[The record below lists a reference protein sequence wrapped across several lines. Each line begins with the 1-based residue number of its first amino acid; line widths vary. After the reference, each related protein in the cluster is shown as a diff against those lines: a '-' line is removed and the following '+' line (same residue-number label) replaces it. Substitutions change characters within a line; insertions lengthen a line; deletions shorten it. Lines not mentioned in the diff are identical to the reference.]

1 MAKSSRPDSA
11 VKSKRIATPSRS
23 AADIARTT
31 TGPRPLPALQ
41 QTRARRAPSSAQATT
56 PAGLAITAVRQA
68 STPMVELRLRIPF
81 GGDDHVHAA
90 RAELLAETI
99 LLGTATR
106 DREQVDNELAS
117 VGGHLSA
124 HVGPQRLLITGSVIA
139 PGLLVVLEILAETL
153 ESAAYRAID
162 VTRQRDILQEY
173 LAITGAQPATIAR
186 EYLQH
191 KRFGEHPAAFEVPD
205 ADLVALVT
213 PAAVRGLH
221 RRAVLPSGSTLV
233 LVGDLSPAATS
244 ERAAAALSNWVGSRA
259 ARALS
264 TPPAVVGGTLTAHH
278 RPGAVQTLTR
288 LTSAGVLRTDPEYAA
303 AQLANMVFGGYFS
316 SRLVENLREEK
327 GFTYHAHSAL
337 EFWPGRSAVTIS
349 YDTATDVAAAA
360 LVETRYELGRIALIP
375 PTDAEVDAARNYAI
389 GSLAA
394 SLATQAGYASMVTT
408 LAGSGLDQAWLMQHQ
423 KNLRSATTEQVAG
436 AAARLFSPA
445 AVTGVIV
452 GDLDASSTAFARLD
466 GIEVAR

>member
-1 MAKSSRPDSA
+1 MAKRSRPDSA
-11 VKSKRIATPSRS
+11 AALKGPAARRRS
-23 AADIARTT
+23 ADDIARTAI
-31 TGPRPLPALQ
+31 GPRPLPALQ

-56 PAGLAITAVRQA
+56 SAGLMITAVRQA
-68 STPMVELRLRIPF
+68 GTPMVELRLRIPF
-81 GGDDHVHAA
+81 GGVDQVHAA

-117 VGGHLSA
+117 VGAQLSA

-139 PGLLVVLEILAETL
+139 SGLPVVLDILAETL
-153 ESAAYRAID
+153 ESAAYHASD
-162 VTRQRDILQEY
+162 VTRQRDILQEH
-173 LAITGAQPATIAR
+173 LAIAGAQPATIAR

-213 PAAVRGLH
+213 PVAVRGLH
-221 RRAVLPSGSTLV
+221 RRAALPDGSILV
-233 LVGDLSPAATS
+233 LVGDLSPAATA
-244 ERAAAALSNWVGSRA
+244 ERAATALSTWAGARP
-259 ARALS
+259 ARALG
-264 TPPAVVGGTLTAHH
+264 TPPEVVGGTLTAHH
-278 RPGAVQTLTR
+278 RAGAVQTQTR
-288 LTSAGVLRTDPEYAA
+288 LTSAGVLRTDPGYAA

-316 SRLVENLREEK
+316 SRLVENLREDK

-337 EFWPGRSAVTIS
+337 EFWPDRSALTIS

-360 LVETRYELGRIALIP
+360 LVETRHELGRITLTP

-408 LAGSGLDQAWLMQHQ
+408 LAGSGLDQAWLVQHQ
-423 KNLRSATTEQVAG
+423 KNLRSATSVEVAD
-436 AAARLFSPA
+436 AATRLFAPA
-445 AVTGVIV
+445 AMTGVIV
-452 GDLDASSTAFARLD
+452 GDLDASRATLMRLD